1 MQIILI
7 MEFGQ
12 NQLVDNGRNPTHIG
26 FEEWKSGLVSKFS
39 VCR

>member
-12 NQLVDNGRNPTHIG
+12 NQLVDNDRNPTHIG
-26 FEEWKSGLVSKFS
+26 FEELEKRLSKFS
-39 VCR
+39 MCQ